1 MLYFA
6 VRYKGN
12 QMQKKYDEDK
22 IRFFIDTAHNIR
34 TPVTLIMAPLED
46 LAKDTALP
54 EKARYCLDLAR
65 ANTDKLYNL
74 ISKLLEFERSDISR
88 RHVELAPV
96 DLTKIFTDEA
106 ATFLS
111 DCEKRQ
117 ITLKVSSPEDN
128 IFVLADRH
136 LVEIICDNLLSN
148 AFKYSKPHGT
158 VEFSLSHDSRY
169 AVIKVRD
176 HGIGIP
182 KKDRKHIFKDVHR
195 AGNAIHHEAM
205 GTGFGL
211 LMVSRVVKK
220 LGGKITFTSEE
231 GKGSEFTVTLRLTAP
246 APSGT
251 ADGTAS
257 VPASPVPGTTVQEH
271 EIHDSGVSRETI
283 LIVEDH
289 DTLRQYLRRIFE
301 QEYDVADASG
311 GEEAVAYLKKNYPD
325 IILSDLMMPGIQGDD
340 LCRMVKD
347 DPDTSGIPFILLTA
361 KAGQDSLMD
370 SLRKGADDYIQKPFK
385 PDILKQ
391 KVRGFLENRK
401 RMREFFL
408 REALKQAGS
417 ADASEG
423 VREEVQDN
431 TISESDRQFVHKATE
446 TVLVNISDPEF
457 NINSLCHEM
466 AMSRTLF
473 YSRIKSLTGQELLEK
488 GMNVADVSVETGFV
502 NAKYFST
509 LFKKQ
514 FGVQPSR
521 YTGEQRKCLESNH
534 D

>member
-1 MLYFA
+1 
-6 VRYKGN
+6 
-12 QMQKKYDEDK
+12 
-22 IRFFIDTAHNIR
+22 
-34 TPVTLIMAPLED
+34 
-46 LAKDTALP
+46 
-54 EKARYCLDLAR
+54 
-65 ANTDKLYNL
+65 
-74 ISKLLEFERSDISR
+74 
-88 RHVELAPV
+88 
-96 DLTKIFTDEA
+96 
-106 ATFLS
+106 
-111 DCEKRQ
+111 
-117 ITLKVSSPEDN
+117 
-128 IFVLADRH
+128 
-136 LVEIICDNLLSN
+136 
-148 AFKYSKPHGT
+148 
-158 VEFSLSHDSRY
+158 
-169 AVIKVRD
+169 
-176 HGIGIP
+176 
-182 KKDRKHIFKDVHR
+182 
-195 AGNAIHHEAM
+195 
-205 GTGFGL
+205 
-211 LMVSRVVKK
+211 
-220 LGGKITFTSEE
+220 
-231 GKGSEFTVTLRLTAP
+231 
-246 APSGT
+246 
-251 ADGTAS
+251 
-257 VPASPVPGTTVQEH
+257 
-271 EIHDSGVSRETI
+271 
-283 LIVEDH
+283 
-289 DTLRQYLRRIFE
+289 
-301 QEYDVADASG
+301 
-311 GEEAVAYLKKNYPD
+311 
-325 IILSDLMMPGIQGDD
+325 MMPGIQGDD

-473 YSRIKSLTGQELLEK
+473 YSRIKSLTGQGPQEFIRMIRLQKASELLEK

-502 NAKYFST
+502 NTKYFST

-514 FGVQPSR
+514 FGVQPSK
-521 YTGEQRKCLESNH
+521 YAGEQRKCLESNH